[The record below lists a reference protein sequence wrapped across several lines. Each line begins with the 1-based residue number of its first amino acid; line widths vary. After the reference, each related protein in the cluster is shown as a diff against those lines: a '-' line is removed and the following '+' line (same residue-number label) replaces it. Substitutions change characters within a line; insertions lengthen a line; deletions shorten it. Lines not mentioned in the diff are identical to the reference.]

1 MLPLTVEN
9 VDYLWFVCSLLSLD
23 NHSVLGITIP
33 GWLLFSQ
40 NDLLQWKSDQSVRQV
55 LALFCYCELKILS
68 VFLRRKI
75 IECPEQEGTTSTTK
89 SNTWLLTEPSKI
101 QTLCL
106 SVLSD
111 TSWTPASWCHDHC
124 PGNPWPKHPLV
135 KNLFLIPDLAI
146 SWHSSIPF
154 PWSCCCHQTEEISA
168 CPFTP
173 LWGSC
178 SVSWA
183 CLYCILKALFSVT
196 ITVTTVNS

>member
-1 MLPLTVEN
+1 MLPLTVVN

-106 SVLSD
+106 SVLSRHFLN
-111 TSWTPASWCHDHC
+111 SRILV
-124 PGNPWPKHPLV
+124 PWPLPWQSMAQTPSGEERFPNTWPGHL
-135 KNLFLIPDLAI
+135 LTQL
-146 SWHSSIPF
+146 HSIPSVLLLS
-154 PWSCCCHQTEEISA
+154 PDRGDQCL
-168 CPFTP
+168 P
-173 LWGSC
+173 LHSP
-178 SVSWA
+178 VRK
-183 CLYCILKALFSVT
+183 L
-196 ITVTTVNS
+196 